1 MEQTKYPELKTGMFG
16 EMLTPS
22 GKKTFVVVGNYVVFE
37 NGLHYKIKDVK
48 EFLDA
53 QKLKITFLTDEACD
67 FNFCKQAKERLTNL
81 VRDEVKFPKWNE
93 RDCNKEYYFIDDNGR
108 VYSMDDRCT
117 TLNNAQHEVFNYF
130 PVSQFSGEDMTE
142 ISRLQTMQRAL
153 WKFAKYNKCLCK
165 DTYKGVFITN
175 TDGEY
180 ATVKNC
186 FTPLTE
192 VFCFTSDKWAKKA
205 IEEVVKPLMAK
216 WVEEDNGN
224 AC

>member
-1 MEQTKYPELKTGMFG
+1 MEYPELETGMFG

-22 GKKTFVVVGNYVVFE
+22 GKATFVVVGNYVVFE
-37 NGLHYKIKDVK
+37 NGAHHKIKDVK

-67 FNFCKQAKERLTNL
+67 FNFYKKAKENLANL
-81 VRDEVKFPKWNE
+81 VRDEVELPKWNE
-93 RDCNKEYYFIDDNGR
+93 RDYNKEYYFIADNGCA
-108 VYSMDDRCT
+108 YSTDDKCT
-117 TLNNAQHEVFNYF
+117 ALNNNQHEAFNYF
-130 PVSQFSGEDMTE
+130 STSQFGGEDIME
-142 ISRLQTMQRAL
+142 ILRLQTMQRAL

-175 TDGEY
+175 TNGEY
-180 ATVKNC
+180 AIVKNY

-192 VFCFTSDKWAKKA
+192 VCFTSDKWAKKA
-205 IEEVVKPLMAK
+205 IEAVVKPLVAK
-216 WVEEDNGN
+216 WVKEDNDN